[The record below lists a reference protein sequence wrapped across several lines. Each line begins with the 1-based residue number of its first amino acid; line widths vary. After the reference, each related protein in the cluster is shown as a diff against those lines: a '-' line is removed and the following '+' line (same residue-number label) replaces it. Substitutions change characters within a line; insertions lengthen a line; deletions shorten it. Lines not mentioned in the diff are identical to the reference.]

1 MSEHSAKRTSL
12 PSVET
17 EHSAKTSFAEGRI
30 VVECS
35 SLGTR
40 QRQPLPSARDKKN
53 SAKSLAL
60 GKACDSGSVEQSL
73 QIDATQ

>member
-1 MSEHSAKRTSL
+1 MTLDKGMSEHSAKRTSL
-12 PSVET
+12 PSAET
-17 EHSAKTSFAEGRI
+17 EHSAKTSFAEGRV

-53 SAKSLAL
+53 SAKLAIPVVHGL
-60 GKACDSGSVEQSL
+60 FLAFL
-73 QIDATQ
+73 L

>member
-12 PSVET
+12 PSADP
-17 EHSAKTSFAEGRI
+17 EHSVKTSFADGRV

-53 SAKSLAL
+53 SSKFLAL
-60 GKACDSGSVEQSL
+60 GNACDSGSESL
-73 QIDATQ
+73 NDI